1 MNNSPGLDQLAPS
14 KGPSERYRAT
24 GSFRLAESFR
34 VEFSSSGPVALE
46 PLALHHSWPM
56 FEQARHFELGHILN
70 CAAIDAVQPS
80 SVGALGFQH
89 SGCWEC
95 DLSDNSLI
103 WSGGVYD
110 IFGLPRGAVV
120 AREQAVAF
128 YSEESRAKMER
139 LRSYAIRHRRG
150 FTLDVQIRPA
160 SGGGGRWVRLIGVPV
175 CNDGQVVCLHG
186 LKLII

>member
-1 MNNSPGLDQLAPS
+1 M
-14 KGPSERYRAT
+14 
-24 GSFRLAESFR
+24 
-34 VEFSSSGPVALE
+34 EFSSCRPAVRE

-110 IFGLPRGAVV
+110 IFGFPRGSAVTRAQTV
-120 AREQAVAF
+120 LL
-128 YSEESRAKMER
+128 YSEESRVKMER
-139 LRSYAIRHRRG
+139 LRSYAIRHKRG

-160 SGGGGRWVRLIGVPV
+160 SGGSDRWMRLIGVPV
-175 CNDGQVVCLHG
+175 CEDGRVARLHG
-186 LKLII
+186 LKLIV